1 MAANRLKY
9 NARLREKTR
18 RAVETI
24 TIVVA
29 RKARAYRAL
38 PQPQIRGFTEATKL
52 PPDGY
57 LDLNALTSIAAAD
70 VGIAKAWKTERE

>member
-1 MAANRLKY
+1 
-9 NARLREKTR
+9 
-18 RAVETI
+18 
-24 TIVVA
+24 VA

-38 PQPQIRGFTEATKL
+38 PQPRIRDITEATKL

-70 VGIAKAWKTERE
+70 VGIAKAWKPERE